1 VIIVENIICGRR
13 GRRGGYGRTGLF
25 VAVMQYNKWYT
36 TNQILKWFHSV
47 GDPIKYT
54 QAKAVFE
61 ALDRGKCHN
70 TKKLHRKKHPAIM
83 LFPTLPQRQVMPDIF
98 QDVCKI
104 SIKEYL
110 TSFLLTAKVGEM
122 LNTIKRVY
130 DKDDKHLAAV
140 AQMHN
145 DKTPIIFDE
154 VGYAIAGWSRIDN
167 EVHVMFEPVD
177 PSRIYRTKS
186 GKDKIMN

>member
-1 VIIVENIICGRR
+1 MENIVCGRR

-25 VAVMQYNKWYT
+25 VAVMPYNKWYT

-47 GDPIKYT
+47 GDLISYS

-83 LFPTLPQRQVMPDIF
+83 LFPPVPQRQVMPDIF

-130 DKDDKHLAAV
+130 GKDDKNVHEV
-140 AQMHN
+140 ARMHN
-145 DKTPIIFDE
+145 DKIPIDFDG
-154 VGYAIAGWSRIDN
+154 VGYSIAGWNMIDDKI
-167 EVHVMFEPVD
+167 HVLFAPVD
-177 PSRIYRTKS
+177 KSRIYRTKS
-186 GKDKIMN
+186 GKIKIMS